1 MGVKAKIVTFDWPE
15 YLKRSKDGEHQTV
28 LLGWTGDNGDPD
40 NFLHVLLG
48 CDAVGGSNRAQWC
61 HKPFDDLLIQAKRT
75 TDISKR
81 TALYEQ
87 AQVVFKKEAPWFT
100 IAHSVVFM
108 PMRKEVVNYKIDP
121 FGGHSFY
128 GVDLK

>member
-87 AQVVFKKEAPWFT
+87 AQVVFKKEAPWVHHRPLGGVH
-100 IAHSVVFM
+100 AHAQ
-108 PMRKEVVNYKIDP
+108 
-121 FGGHSFY
+121 GGRELQDRSLRRSFVLR
-128 GVDLK
+128 GRP